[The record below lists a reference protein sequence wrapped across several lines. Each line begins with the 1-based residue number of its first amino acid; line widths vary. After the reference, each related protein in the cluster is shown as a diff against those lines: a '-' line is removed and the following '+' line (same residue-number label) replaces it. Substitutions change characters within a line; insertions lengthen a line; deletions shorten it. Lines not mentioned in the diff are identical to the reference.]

1 MLVNAN
7 LRGITFGWNL
17 QHTAQDELFAAIEG
31 TAFHTRVI
39 LDRMSEYGASTLRVI
54 NGGGVP
60 QNNPVLNQVYANV
73 LGKPVLVPASK
84 VTGLGSAI
92 FAFLAAGTFR
102 TIEEAQERVCPSH
115 RTFTPQAGERQI
127 YEELYSLFRRV
138 YFGFGR
144 PGQAN
149 DYGDVLPKLIQIA
162 RAAP

>member
-1 MLVNAN
+1 M
-7 LRGITFGWNL
+7 
-17 QHTAQDELFAAIEG
+17 
-31 TAFHTRVI
+31 
-39 LDRMSEYGASTLRVI
+39 
-54 NGGGVP
+54 
-60 QNNPVLNQVYANV
+60 

-102 TIEEAQERVCPSH
+102 TVEEAQERVCPAY
-115 RTFTPQAGERQI
+115 RTFTLEAYEQKI
-127 YEELYSLFRRV
+127 YEELYSLYRRV

-162 RAAP
+162 RKEP